1 MTLCSSPG
9 CFVASFWLV
18 DDDDVEVQSLVAFT
32 VAGVDGESVGM
43 SMAVGGSP
51 FPWKTSFG

>member
-1 MTLCSSPG
+1 MTLYSLPD
-9 CFVASFWLV
+9 